1 MISVVIY
8 VSLPRVLRVIG
19 TLGTKRRGAAGVP
32 PRGRSRNNSA
42 ALKLLA
48 HHISNQK
55 SGGRAMATVSQFRA
69 RSRSRTETGRE
80 GPAFLDDLLS
90 MAGSLASSRK
100 EYAAAQLESL
110 ADSVRQFSEAMPAI
124 PTMKAYADTAAD
136 SLEELAN
143 YVVESDL
150 SDMVSDAREFTRRH
164 PLATFGGSIA
174 AGLVITQIVQSR
186 AQSLRAS
193 MGPRRSRSSSRRSR
207 PAAGPAGNGEQD
219 DMQDDIE

>member
-1 MISVVIY
+1 
-8 VSLPRVLRVIG
+8 
-19 TLGTKRRGAAGVP
+19 
-32 PRGRSRNNSA
+32 
-42 ALKLLA
+42 
-48 HHISNQK
+48 
-55 SGGRAMATVSQFRA
+55 MATVSQVRA
-69 RSRSRTETGRE
+69 RSRSRTESEHE

-110 ADSVRQFSEAMPAI
+110 ANSVRQFSEAMPQI
-124 PTMKAYADTAAD
+124 PTMKAYADTAAE

-150 SDMVSDAREFTRRH
+150 SEMVSDAREFTRRH

-186 AQSLRAS
+186 AQSLRAGMES
-193 MGPRRSRSSSRRSR
+193 RRTRTRSGAKRSRAAPRQSSE
-207 PAAGPAGNGEQD
+207 ADEQD
-219 DMQDDIE
+219 GVE